1 MSNFLSKI
9 SKNRFMSSNSSNFNA
24 WAGFFLWVG
33 LSTSALTLTFG
44 FDGEIANYRYG
55 PGGWPRGVFISIII
69 IATLKLF
76 FDIRQNKKVGSTT
89 FDKEYSR
96 LHFSKYFSGLP
107 VTTIAVP
114 VVYTLLI
121 MPFGFFVTTP
131 FFLAGVMLMMGERR
145 WKYILAVTILIF
157 GLIIVVFMK
166 FLYVPLPMG
175 TVQLAY
181 DINNFFLVKIR

>member
-1 MSNFLSKI
+1 
-9 SKNRFMSSNSSNFNA
+9 
-24 WAGFFLWVG
+24 
-33 LSTSALTLTFG
+33 
-44 FDGEIANYRYG
+44 
-55 PGGWPRGVFISIII
+55 
-69 IATLKLF
+69 
-76 FDIRQNKKVGSTT
+76 
-89 FDKEYSR
+89 
-96 LHFSKYFSGLP
+96 
-107 VTTIAVP
+107 
-114 VVYTLLI
+114 

>member
-1 MSNFLSKI
+1 
-9 SKNRFMSSNSSNFNA
+9 MSSNSSNFNA
-24 WAGFFLWVG
+24 WLGFFLWVG
-33 LSTSALTLTFG
+33 LSIFALILTLG
-44 FDGEIANYRYG
+44 FEGEIANYRYG

-76 FDIRQNKKVGSTT
+76 FDIRQTKKVGSTT
-89 FDKEYSR
+89 IDQEYSG
-96 LHFSKYFSGLP
+96 LNLFKHFGGLP
-107 VTTIAVP
+107 ITTIAVP

-145 WKYILAVTILIF
+145 WKHILAITMLIF
-157 GLIIVVFMK
+157 GLIIIVFIK

-175 TVQLAY
+175 TVQLSY
-181 DINNFFLVKIR
+181 DISNFFLVNIR